1 MLLCFQEN
9 DDCRVG
15 PDLNEIYGK
24 DIENEYLTWLETLRV
39 KVNFIDGIAKAFV

>member
-9 DDCRVG
+9 GDCRVG

-39 KVNFIDGIAKAFV
+39 KVNFIDGIAVAFV